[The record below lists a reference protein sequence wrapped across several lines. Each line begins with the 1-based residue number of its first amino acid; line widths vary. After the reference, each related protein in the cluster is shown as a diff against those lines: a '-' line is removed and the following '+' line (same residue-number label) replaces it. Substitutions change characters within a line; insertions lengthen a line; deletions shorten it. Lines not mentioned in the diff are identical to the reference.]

1 MNDDP
6 DPRFG
11 RPWASGAIAALFGWV
26 DLLAYEA
33 IELLIAAAAVPA
45 MVPKIGAPHGRR
57 A

>member
-11 RPWASGAIAALFGWV
+11 RPWASGAISALFGWV

-33 IELLIAAAAVPA
+33 IVLLIAAAAVPA